1 MEFAQIYVLPILLL
15 KNVRKVYNTIE
26 PNIINIF
33 VNHVL
38 FQVYLYCILYNI
50 KEDFSFFYLH
60 ASYAINQMYSPRE
73 VRKYNIS
80 TAWCNNMEKSTYK
93 TKMPHL

>member
-1 MEFAQIYVLPILLL
+1 MEFAQIYVLSILLL

-38 FQVYLYCILYNI
+38 FQVYLYCILYSI
-50 KEDFSFFYLH
+50 KEDFSLIKGKNKSYNCFYH
-60 ASYAINQMYSPRE
+60 SCI
-73 VRKYNIS
+73 IS
-80 TAWCNNMEKSTYK
+80 SILACFVW
-93 TKMPHL
+93 H